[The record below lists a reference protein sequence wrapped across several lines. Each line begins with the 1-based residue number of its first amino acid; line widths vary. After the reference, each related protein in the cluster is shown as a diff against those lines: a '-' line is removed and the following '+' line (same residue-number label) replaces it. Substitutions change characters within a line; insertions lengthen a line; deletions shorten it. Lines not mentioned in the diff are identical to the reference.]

1 MINAHAVETEAAFR
15 RFEWE
20 RAVENHARAVEAT
33 RRPTV
38 KRQFP
43 RISLDGWVRTYAQV
57 TIRIPWFT
65 RQPEAACNGTFP
77 AAPSLY
83 Q

>member
-20 RAVENHARAVEAT
+20 RALDKHTRAEEAT
-33 RRPTV
+33 RRPAV

-43 RISLDGWVRTYAQV
+43 RLSLEGWARTQAQV
-57 TIRIPWFT
+57 TISIPWFA
-65 RQPEAACNGTFP
+65 RQNVPACN
-77 AAPSLY
+77 
-83 Q
+83 

>member
-20 RAVENHARAVEAT
+20 RAVNEQARVDEAT
-33 RRPTV
+33 RRPAA

-43 RISLDGWVRTYAQV
+43 RLSLEGWARTQAQV
-57 TIRIPWFT
+57 TISVPWFV
-65 RQPEAACNGTFP
+65 RQSAPACN
-77 AAPSLY
+77 
-83 Q
+83 

>member
-20 RAVENHARAVEAT
+20 RALDRHARAEEAT
-33 RRPTV
+33 RRPAV

-43 RISLDGWVRTYAQV
+43 RLSLEGWARTQAQV
-57 TIRIPWFT
+57 TISIPWFA
-65 RQPEAACNGTFP
+65 RQNVPACN
-77 AAPSLY
+77 
-83 Q
+83 

>member
-20 RAVENHARAVEAT
+20 RAIDKSARVDEAT
-33 RRPTV
+33 RRPAV

-43 RISLDGWVRTYAQV
+43 RLPLEGWVRTQAQI
-57 TIRIPWFT
+57 TINVPWFA
-65 RQPEAACNGTFP
+65 RQGVPACN
-77 AAPSLY
+77 
-83 Q
+83 

>member
-20 RAVENHARAVEAT
+20 RAINQQARADEAT
-33 RRPTV
+33 RRPAV

-43 RISLDGWVRTYAQV
+43 RPSLGGWVRTQAQV
-57 TIRIPWFT
+57 TISVPWFA
-65 RQPEAACNGTFP
+65 RQSVPACN
-77 AAPSLY
+77 
-83 Q
+83 

>member
-20 RAVENHARAVEAT
+20 RAINDNARVDEAT
-33 RRPTV
+33 RRPAA

-43 RISLDGWVRTYAQV
+43 RLFPEGWVRTQAQV
-57 TIRIPWFT
+57 TISVPWFA
-65 RQPEAACNGTFP
+65 RQSVPACN
-77 AAPSLY
+77 
-83 Q
+83 

>member
-20 RAVENHARAVEAT
+20 RALDKHTRAEEAT
-33 RRPTV
+33 RRPAV

-43 RISLDGWVRTYAQV
+43 GIALNGWVRTQAQI
-57 TIRIPWFT
+57 TISIPWFS
-65 RQPEAACNGTFP
+65 RQSMPACN
-77 AAPSLY
+77 
-83 Q
+83 

>member
-20 RAVENHARAVEAT
+20 RAINKNARVDEAM
-33 RRPTV
+33 RRPGV

-43 RISLDGWVRTYAQV
+43 WLSLEGWVRTQAQV
-57 TIRIPWFT
+57 TISVPWFA
-65 RQPEAACNGTFP
+65 RQSMPACN
-77 AAPSLY
+77 
-83 Q
+83 

>member
-20 RAVENHARAVEAT
+20 RAINEQARADEAT
-33 RRPTV
+33 RRPAV

-43 RISLDGWVRTYAQV
+43 RPSLGGWVRTQAQV
-57 TIRIPWFT
+57 TISVPWFA
-65 RQPEAACNGTFP
+65 RQRVPACN
-77 AAPSLY
+77 
-83 Q
+83 

>member
-20 RAVENHARAVEAT
+20 RAVDQHARVEQAT
-33 RRPTV
+33 RHPAE

-43 RISLDGWVRTYAQV
+43 RLFLDGWVRTQAQV
-57 TIRIPWFT
+57 TINIPWFA
-65 RQPEAACNGTFP
+65 RQSAPACN
-77 AAPSLY
+77 
-83 Q
+83 

>member
-20 RAVENHARAVEAT
+20 RAITNAAQVDVAT
-33 RRPTV
+33 RRPAV

-43 RISLDGWVRTYAQV
+43 RLPLEGWVRTQAQI
-57 TIRIPWFT
+57 TINIPWFA
-65 RQPEAACNGTFP
+65 RQSVPACN
-77 AAPSLY
+77 
-83 Q
+83 

>member
-20 RAVENHARAVEAT
+20 RALDRHARADEAT
-33 RRPTV
+33 RRPDV

-43 RISLDGWVRTYAQV
+43 RLSLEGWSLTQAKV
-57 TIRIPWFT
+57 TISIPWFA
-65 RQPEAACNGTFP
+65 RQNVPACN
-77 AAPSLY
+77 
-83 Q
+83 

>member
-20 RAVENHARAVEAT
+20 RAIDRNARADEAT
-33 RRPTV
+33 RRPAV

-43 RISLDGWVRTYAQV
+43 RLSLKGWVRTQAQV
-57 TIRIPWFT
+57 TISVPWFA
-65 RQPEAACNGTFP
+65 RQSMPACN
-77 AAPSLY
+77 
-83 Q
+83 